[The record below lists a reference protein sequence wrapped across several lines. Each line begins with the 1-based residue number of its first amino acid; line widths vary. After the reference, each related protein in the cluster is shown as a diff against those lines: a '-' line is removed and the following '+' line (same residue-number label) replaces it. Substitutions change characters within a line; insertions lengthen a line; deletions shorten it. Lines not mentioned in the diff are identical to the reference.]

1 MANKEDSIIN
11 TTLGKLSPDT
21 SGSPVAVIRMD
32 PQQSYIGVPKLLQSF
47 INEADTLAWEKI
59 KEKIDY
65 TYDNLVLLLEEL
77 NKETHMNR
85 QQSSAR

>member
-1 MANKEDSIIN
+1 MANEEDTIIN

-47 INEADTLAWEKI
+47 INEADNQAWEKI

-65 TYDNLVLLLEEL
+65 TYDNLVIVLEEL
-77 NKETHMNR
+77 DKELYISTV
-85 QQSSAR
+85 